1 MGKCRVREN
10 RCRMPRIISIQYL
23 RGLAAIMVVVN
34 HTVALQFGLIG
45 AAGVDMF
52 FVISGFIMW
61 VVTQSRETSGA
72 EFLYNRIIRI
82 APLYWIFT
90 LLLASPAASFP
101 AEFTHVRVTLN
112 HLLLSLAFVPH
123 FKPFDDR
130 VLPLLEQGWTLN
142 YEMFFYALMAATF
155 LFSRQL
161 RPLIITAAL
170 LILPLVGYLVPNESA
185 IFIVYTNPLLLEFLA
200 GVVIGMLWT
209 RGLLTFKSS
218 LYGPVL
224 IVLSFAGFA
233 VAALHGTDAVPYRVL
248 TWGLPSCALIL
259 GMLAIEAG
267 GRMVNV
273 PSWLLV
279 GNASYSIYLSH
290 LMVISAARKF
300 TDIVLDDP
308 SLKAWWVV
316 WLITVSLATVFGIAV
331 YRYIESP
338 VLEMMR
344 LRTFKIRFR

>member
-1 MGKCRVREN
+1 MGKCRVKEN
-10 RCRMPRIISIQYL
+10 YCRMPRIISIQYL
-23 RGLAAIMVVVN
+23 RGLAALMVVAN
-34 HTVALQFGLIG
+34 HTIPLQYGLIG

-90 LLLASPAASFP
+90 ILLASPAASFP

-112 HLLLSLAFVPH
+112 HLLLSLAFIPH

-170 LILPLVGYLVPNESA
+170 LILPLVGYLVPNDSA
-185 IFIVYTNPLLLEFLA
+185 IFSVYTNPLLLEFLF
-200 GVVIGMLWT
+200 GVAIGMLWT
-209 RGLLTFKSS
+209 RGLLAFKSS
-218 LYGPVL
+218 IYGPVL
-224 IVLSFAGFA
+224 ILLSFAGFA

-248 TWGLPSCALIL
+248 TWGLPSCVLVV
-259 GMLAIEAG
+259 GMLAIEAR
-267 GRMVNV
+267 GRLINV

-279 GNASYSIYLSH
+279 GNASYSIYLGH
-290 LMVISAARKF
+290 LMVVSAVRKF
-300 TDIVLDDP
+300 TGLILNDA
-308 SLKAWWVV
+308 SLNAWWVV

-344 LRTFKIRFR
+344 SRTLRIRFR